1 MSGRILVID
10 DEAGIRES
18 LRMIL
23 EYEGY
28 TCLLAAT
35 GEEGLAMARTEA
47 PDLVFSDIKMPG
59 LDGLEVLTRLKAQDE
74 SLPVV
79 MISGHGTVAT
89 AVEATK
95 LGAMDFI
102 EKPLSTE
109 RVLLTVRN
117 ALNAS
122 RLEQENRRLRGAE
135 DARYNIVGQSPALLQ
150 VLDAIGRAAPT
161 NATVLVLGESGV
173 GKELV
178 ARAIHRNS
186 LRSRERF
193 VQVNCAAI
201 PEELIESE
209 LFGHEKGSFTGATDK
224 QIGKFELADR
234 GTIFLDEVGD
244 MSQKTQA
251 KVLRVLQEGEV
262 ERIGSQRTLKVDVR
276 VIAATNKDLEAAI
289 GEGTFRED
297 LYFRL
302 SVIPVHVPPLR
313 ERPEDI
319 PLLVKHFADLFAAD
333 GGRTR
338 RFTPDALGVLQQH
351 RWRGNIRELKNT
363 IERVL
368 IMARGD
374 VVDVPDVRQF
384 LRVEGRRWPSSPPAR
399 PAVSPPAPAPPLPTS
414 AARSRR
420 IRRAAVAAAG
430 ASLQRR
436 RTDAGEC
443 RRAPRRQADDA
454 ARVQGAGR
462 ARVPRREA
470 ARARVEHLADRRGH
484 RHAAQQPLQ
493 EARAVRD
500 QPGEA
505 TADVTRRFKAVRRV
519 ADMPTDGPDSSQGDG
534 QVDADTTDYYELLQ
548 ISPNADPDTVTR
560 VFRLLARRYH
570 PDQPDTGNEEKFR
583 EILAAY
589 AVLSDP
595 EKRAHYDVNHVAIRR
610 ERWRFVAEGAP
621 SAGDYAA
628 EHQARLVDAGDPLLA
643 PADRTAQA
651 RSVAARSRRVDGTA
665 ARTPRVLLVVP
676 RAEEVRP
683 PQRPVAVADHGG
695 WCGPPRGAAAPRV
708 AALATHRAHALRVRR
723 TERRSGRRV
732 ESRRG
737 SRPGDRWQR
746 DASPLLEESPNSAGQ
761 CAG

>member
-10 DEAGIRES
+10 DEAGIRDS

-23 EYEGY
+23 EYDGY
-28 TCLLAAT
+28 TCVLAAT
-35 GEEGLAMARTEA
+35 GDEGLALARSES
-47 PDLVFSDIKMPG
+47 PDIVFCDIKMPG
-59 LDGLEVLTRLKAQDE
+59 MDGLDVLARLKQQDE

-95 LGAMDFI
+95 LGALDFI
-102 EKPLSTE
+102 EKPLSSE

-150 VLDAIGRAAPT
+150 VLDAVGRAAPT

-186 LRSRERF
+186 LRARERF

-289 GEGTFRED
+289 ADGTFRED

-302 SVIPVHVPPLR
+302 SVIPVQVPPLR
-313 ERPEDI
+313 ERPQDI
-319 PLLVKHFADLFAAD
+319 PLLVKHFAELFAGE
-333 GGRTR
+333 GGRQR
-338 RFTPDALGVLQQH
+338 RFTPEALGMLQQH

-363 IERVL
+363 VERIL

-374 VVDVPDVRQF
+374 VVDAPDVRQF
-384 LRVEGRRWPSSPPAR
+384 LRVEGTPLTVAGGMPAGPGPMAPVSGTPVPASVAVTEAVAGLPPMTTSTADAVAVPDR
-399 PAVSPPAPAPPLPTS
+399 PAPRPTT
-414 AARSRR
+414 
-420 IRRAAVAAAG
+420 
-430 ASLQRR
+430 L
-436 RTDAGEC
+436 
-443 RRAPRRQADDA
+443 
-454 ARVQGAGR
+454 
-462 ARVPRREA
+462 REFKEQ
-470 ARARVEHLADRRGH
+470 VE
-484 RHAAQQPLQ
+484 
-493 EARAVRD
+493 
-500 QPGEA
+500 
-505 TADVTRRFKAVRRV
+505 
-519 ADMPTDGPDSSQGDG
+519 
-534 QVDADTTDYYELLQ
+534 
-548 ISPNADPDTVTR
+548 
-560 VFRLLARRYH
+560 
-570 PDQPDTGNEEKFR
+570 R
-583 EILAAY
+583 E
-589 AVLSDP
+589 
-595 EKRAHYDVNHVAIRR
+595 
-610 ERWRFVAEGAP
+610 F
-621 SAGDYAA
+621 
-628 EHQARLVDAGDPLLA
+628 LVDKLREHGWNISK
-643 PADRTAQA
+643 TAE
-651 RSVAARSRRVDGTA
+651 VID
-665 ARTPRVLLVVP
+665 TPRSNLYKKL
-676 RAEEVRP
+676 EQYEIS
-683 PQRPVAVADHGG
+683 Q
-695 WCGPPRGAAAPRV
+695 
-708 AALATHRAHALRVRR
+708 
-723 TERRSGRRV
+723 ERDG
-732 ESRRG
+732 
-737 SRPGDRWQR
+737 
-746 DASPLLEESPNSAGQ
+746 
-761 CAG
+761 